1 MISPSPGKGRTM
13 MRIMIMT
20 IIEIM
25 KTKAGEEK
33 VGAGVGVE
41 AGAEAEAEAGIE
53 IEIEIEAGTGT
64 EEVEATD
71 VISATLSTAPSLPE
85 KERGGEVRTDM
96 KEETEGHGEKVED
109 FLVMVVVVDTTV
121 PTVEVTS
128 SEGKE
133 QDQLVK
139 NYLVMSW
146 NVLSY

>member
-1 MISPSPGKGRTM
+1 M
-13 MRIMIMT
+13 MKIMIMT

-85 KERGGEVRTDM
+85 KERGGEVHTDM
-96 KEETEGHGEKVED
+96 REEITEGHGEKVED